1 MPGRDHCLAPGRL
14 GHGEPPHP
22 GYGRMFGDLE
32 PLHIDEAFFV
42 TQGKAAVAGTDTT
55 FVDLTSDEQTRT
67 DLPAAGWPV
76 FGQFVAHDLTADR
89 SRLAARADP
98 GELANAHT
106 PRLNLETVY
115 GLGPTDQ
122 PYLTQK
128 SSPSLLLI
136 GGDAEHPDLPRNQDG
151 VALIGDPRNDVHG
164 LMTRLQLA
172 FLQAHNALVQRH
184 AAAGAGEDECFELAR
199 RDLRWHFQ
207 WLVVHE
213 FLDLS
218 VGPELAAA
226 TRAGE
231 RPHFRPEAELLLP
244 VEFADAAF
252 RFGHSQVRDHYR
264 LHADGPA
271 RSLFPDLAG
280 FRPVVDR
287 PVDWAM
293 LFDMPGSAPAPQRAK
308 AIDGRLVPSLIHLPL
323 EVTGELASEEQQSLA
338 VRDLQRGRA
347 TGLPSGEAIARR
359 LGARVLDTDE
369 IGVAHLGWE
378 GETPLWYYLL
388 KEAELLHDGRR
399 LGPVGGCIVAEVL
412 TAVVAADPDSYVNAE
427 PSWTP
432 TLPHEGDFT
441 LGDLLSF
448 AARPERCSA

>member
-1 MPGRDHCLAPGRL
+1 
-14 GHGEPPHP
+14 
-22 GYGRMFGDLE
+22 MFGDLE
-32 PLHIDEAFFV
+32 PLRIGEAFFV
-42 TQGKAAVAGTDTT
+42 THGKAAVAGTETT
-55 FVDLTSDEQTRT
+55 FVDLSSDEQIRT

-98 GELANAHT
+98 GELANART

-115 GLGPTDQ
+115 GLGPGDQ
-122 PYLTQK
+122 PYLMQRG
-128 SSPSLLLI
+128 SPSLLLI
-136 GGDAEHPDLPRNQDG
+136 GGDAEHPDLPRNQQG

-164 LMTRLQLA
+164 LMARMQLA
-172 FLQAHNALVQRH
+172 FLQVHNALVQRH
-184 AAAGAGEDECFELAR
+184 EAAGAGEEQCFELAR

-207 WLVVHE
+207 WIVVHE

-226 TRAGE
+226 TRAGD
-231 RPHFRPEAELLLP
+231 RPHFRPDGELLLP

-264 LHADGPA
+264 LHPDGPPH
-271 RSLFPDLAG
+271 SLFPDLSG
-280 FRPVVDR
+280 FRAIVDR
-287 PVDWAM
+287 PVDWSM
-293 LFDMPGSAPAPQRAK
+293 LFDMPGSPPAPQRAK

-323 EVTGELASEEQQSLA
+323 EVTGALDSEEQQSLA
-338 VRDLQRGRA
+338 VRDLQRGLA

-359 LGARVLDTDE
+359 IGARVLDADE

-388 KEAELLHDGRR
+388 KEAEILHAGRQ

-412 TAVVAADPDSYVNAE
+412 TAVVADDPDSYINAE
-427 PSWTP
+427 PGWTP

-441 LGDLLSF
+441 LGDLLSV
-448 AARPERCSA
+448 AGRR